1 MADDGAVG
9 GGRGEDRLLDQAGE
23 AVADALGGAAVEAED
38 VLVEI
43 GLEVLGADRT
53 VVGAEQPALGEAE
66 DEVDGRQAQRGV
78 APGAAEVDRLVV
90 VAGSASSPA

>member
-1 MADDGAVG
+1 MADGAVG
-9 GGRGEDRLLDQAGE
+9 GRLGEDGLLDQAGE

-43 GLEVLGADRT
+43 GRQVLLADRA

-66 DEVDGRQAQRGV
+66 DQVDGRQAERGV
-78 APGAAEVDRLVV
+78 APGA
-90 VAGSASSPA
+90 G